1 MRLEIISPEKK
12 AFTGEV
18 ESVNLPG
25 TAGSFTVLPHHAA
38 LISSLK
44 AGEITYTVNGG
55 ETKLKVDSGFVE
67 VKDDV
72 VSVCIEKVMQSSSKE
87 GNS

>member
-1 MRLEIISPEKK
+1 MKLEIISPEKK
-12 AFTGEV
+12 IFTGEV

-44 AGEITYTVNGG
+44 TGEITYMANG
-55 ETKLKVDSGFVE
+55 
-67 VKDDV
+67 
-72 VSVCIEKVMQSSSKE
+72 
-87 GNS
+87 N

>member
-1 MRLEIISPEKK
+1 MKLEIISPEKRI
-12 AFTGEV
+12 FTGEV

-44 AGEITYTVNGG
+44 TGEITYTVDGN
-55 ETKLKVDSGFVE
+55 ETKLNVDSGFVE
-67 VKDDV
+67 VNNNV
-72 VSVCIEKVMQSSSKE
+72 VSVCIEKVIQ
-87 GNS
+87 

>member
-1 MRLEIISPEKK
+1 MKLEIISPEGKV
-12 AFTGEV
+12 FTGEV

-25 TAGSFTVLPHHAA
+25 TAGSFTVLSHHAA

-44 AGEITYTVNGG
+44 AGEITYVENGN

-67 VKDDV
+67 VKDNL
-72 VSVCIEKVMQSSSKE
+72 VSVCIEKWII
-87 GNS
+87 